1 MIDKTK
7 QTRLKRHL
15 DASFAHFSMLVS
27 RYIDNRYIDTYPM
40 ITDTNVVKVH
50 AEHDAESVFT
60 SYHDSGFDGCYG

>member
-1 MIDKTK
+1 MIDKTQ

-27 RYIDNRYIDTYPM
+27 RYIDNRYIVDTYPM

-50 AEHDAESVFT
+50 AESVFT